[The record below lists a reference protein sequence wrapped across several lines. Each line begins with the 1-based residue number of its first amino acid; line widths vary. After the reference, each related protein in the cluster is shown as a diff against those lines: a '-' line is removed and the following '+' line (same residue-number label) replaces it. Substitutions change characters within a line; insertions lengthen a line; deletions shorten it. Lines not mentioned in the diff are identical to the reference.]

1 MGEKENNNNQ
11 NESPVTKQLRNT
23 VLGVT
28 MTVQL
33 AMMNASR
40 YRTMQK
46 EINKKE
52 IK

>member
-11 NESPVTKQLRNT
+11 NGSLVTRWLRNA
-23 VLGVT
+23 VLGAT
-28 MTVQL
+28 MADQL

>member
-1 MGEKENNNNQ
+1 MSDFLSKF
-11 NESPVTKQLRNT
+11 RNA
-23 VLGVT
+23 VLGAT
-28 MTVQL
+28 RTVQL

>member
-1 MGEKENNNNQ
+1 MSDFLSKF
-11 NESPVTKQLRNT
+11 RNT
-23 VLGVT
+23 VLGAT